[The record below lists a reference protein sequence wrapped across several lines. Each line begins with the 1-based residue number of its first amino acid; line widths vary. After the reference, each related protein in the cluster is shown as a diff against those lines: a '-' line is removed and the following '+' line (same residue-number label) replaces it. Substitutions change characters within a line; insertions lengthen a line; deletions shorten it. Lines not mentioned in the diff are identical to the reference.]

1 MNTEKWYVDRRIR
14 LLLLIGGLFAALLFL
29 TAWVLPLADN
39 ADATFL
45 GEAIIDN
52 AGSPLATAGDV
63 NGDGYDDFLISA
75 YLNNEHATDAG
86 KVYLILGHQD
96 AGWGQD
102 VRLENADAS
111 FVGQTIYD
119 NAGRDVAGA
128 GDVNGDGYDDFLIGA
143 YLHDASEILTS
154 TGKVYLIL
162 GDPQA
167 NWGQGFDLANADA
180 SFVGEAAEDYAGYA
194 LASAGDVNGDGYE
207 DFIVGAY
214 GVDLQGD
221 DRAGKAYLI
230 LGRQDALWGQ
240 SMSLA
245 DADAS
250 FVGEAVYDRAGHD
263 LAVVGDVNGDGYD
276 DFLISAYTN
285 SEGGTYAGKAYLIL
299 GRAIAD
305 WGQDFSLADA
315 DASFVGEAV
324 YDYAGHAVTGAGDV
338 NGDGLE
344 DFVIGAYQND
354 DGALDGGKAYLFLG
368 RTAADWGR
376 GFDLANADASFLGAH
391 AGDYT
396 GSALSGAGDVN
407 GDGYDDFLIG
417 AYRFDATE
425 VLTDS
430 GRAYLVSGRP
440 SDDWRMDTDL
450 ADADTAID
458 IWAFDGEVED
468 DEAGTAL
475 AGGGDVNGDGFGDF
489 LVGAPR
495 NDEAA
500 DNAGKVYLTL
510 GKGLVL
516 QKTASADVVTSGEPI
531 TYTMHYT
538 NTNVWDVQQVRIGDR
553 IPDNTTYTGCSGG
566 LNCVRQGERVFWYL
580 GTVAPQAAGTVQ
592 MDVQVPSDVLD
603 GTVITNTAWITAPTR
618 VNVVFSRVTTLVEAG
633 GFRVYLPLV
642 LKAYAPEI
650 ELAYDDGA
658 IDTNTSWETGK
669 GFAVRFTPP
678 VGQAQ
683 LMRARYYFLDP
694 RPIEV
699 HVWDENRTDLIPP
712 FTADTDQDGWNDVH
726 LSAYNVT
733 VSGDFYLGFIH
744 LEDYRPT
751 LGVDTTSADDR
762 SFEVD
767 GEYWEQQTSD
777 YMIRA
782 VVVGQ

>member
-14 LLLLIGGLFAALLFL
+14 LLLLIGGLLAALLFL

-45 GEAIIDN
+45 GEYVDY
-52 AGSPLATAGDV
+52 AGNRLAM
-63 NGDGYDDFLISA
+63 I
-75 YLNNEHATDAG
+75 
-86 KVYLILGHQD
+86 
-96 AGWGQD
+96 
-102 VRLENADAS
+102 
-111 FVGQTIYD
+111 
-119 NAGRDVAGA
+119 

-143 YLHDASEILTS
+143 DFANLPPQ
-154 TGKVYLIL
+154 TGRAYLIL
-162 GDPQA
+162 GKPEA
-167 NWGQGFDLANADA
+167 EWGQGFDLANADA
-180 SFVGEAAEDYAGYA
+180 SFVGENNLDHAGHDVAAAGDVNGDGYNDFLVGAHGFDASETLTSTGKAYLILGRSEADWGPGFDLAEADASFVGEAAYNYAGYA
-194 LASAGDVNGDGYE
+194 LAGVGDVNGDGYE
-207 DFIVGAY
+207 DLLVGAY
-214 GVDLQGD
+214 GVDLQGG

-230 LGRQDALWGQ
+230 LGRQDAGWGQ

-250 FVGEAVYDRAGHD
+250 FVGEATYDRASHN
-263 LAVVGDVNGDGYD
+263 LAAVGDVNGDGYD

-285 SEGGTYAGKAYLIL
+285 GEGGTDAGKAYLIL
-299 GRAIAD
+299 GRATAD

-354 DGALDGGKAYLFLG
+354 DGALDSGKAYLFLG

-376 GFDLANADASFLGAH
+376 GFDLANADASFFGAH

-407 GDGYDDFLIG
+407 DDGYDDFLIG

-430 GRAYLVSGRP
+430 GRAYLVLGRP
-440 SDDWRMDTDL
+440 NGWRVDTDL
-450 ADADTAID
+450 ADAETATD
-458 IWAFDGEVED
+458 IFAFDGEAED

-475 AGGGDVNGDGFGDF
+475 AGGSDVNGDGFADF
-489 LVGAPR
+489 LVGAPY

-500 DNAGKVYLTL
+500 AYAGKVYLTL

-516 QKTASADVVTSGEPI
+516 QKTASAYVVTPGESI
-531 TYTMHYT
+531 IYTMCYT

-553 IPDNTTYTGCSGG
+553 IPENTTYVGCSGG

-592 MDVQVPSDVLD
+592 MDVEVLPDVLD

-618 VNVVFSRVTTLVEAG
+618 VNVVFSRVATLVEAG
-633 GFRVYLPLV
+633 VFRVYLPLV
-642 LKAYAPEI
+642 LKAYAPET
-650 ELAYDDGA
+650 ELAYDDGDM
-658 IDTNTSWETGK
+658 DTNTSWEVGK
-669 GFAVRFTPP
+669 GFAVRFTPA
-678 VGQAQ
+678 GQAQ
-683 LMRARYYFLDP
+683 LMRARYYLLDP

-699 HVWDENRTDLIPP
+699 HVWDEDRTDLITP
-712 FTADTDQDGWNDVH
+712 FTADTDQDGWNDVD
-726 LSAYNVT
+726 LSSYNVT

-751 LGVDTTSADDR
+751 LGIDTTSADDR

-767 GEYWEQQTSD
+767 SEYWEQQTSD